1 MSKITIEGVS
11 FENNQ
16 KNEAFLFNKNQQ
28 KEKILYE
35 LSTNFAKEHPS
46 KYTPYKIEKYLYEY
60 ITFLMEENFLTFTF
74 GKYKDIYVD
83 IILEEDKDYCQWFV
97 DNIRGTDFNTL
108 KILDYL
114 NKKINGRTTEQ
125 QKYYFKRFDEVW
137 FEVIKIVPE
146 CWKSYVQDL
155 YKQFKEKFSY
165 LQSKS
170 KRSSYYSKDELD
182 VGGYD
187 DDYCN
192 EFCYYGDCVVDYG
205 DLC

>member
-1 MSKITIEGVS
+1 MSKITIESIS

-35 LSTNFAKEHPS
+35 LSTNFAKEKPS
-46 KYTPYKIEKYLYEY
+46 KYIPYNIEKYLHQY

-74 GKYKDIYVD
+74 GKYKDMYVD
-83 IILEEDKDYCQWFV
+83 IILEQDRDYCEWFV
-97 DNIRGTDFNTL
+97 NNIRGTDFNTL

-137 FEVIKIVPE
+137 FEVLKIVPE
-146 CWKSYVQDL
+146 CWKSYIQDL

-165 LQSKS
+165 IQPKS
-170 KRSSYYSKDELD
+170 KGSSYYSKDELD

-187 DDYCN
+187 DDCCN
-192 EFCYYGDCVVDYG
+192 EFCYYAYYVVDYG